1 MYLNLKFENVKRD
14 FPKIAKIGTQQE
26 KPVLTFK
33 NHKNLIPRKNAKKK
47 RPIRKNKLQQNLV
60 SCGVACSCTNSY

>member
-1 MYLNLKFENVKRD
+1 MYLNLKCENVKRD

-33 NHKNLIPRKNAKKK
+33 NHKKLIPAKMQKKK
-47 RPIRKNKLQQNLV
+47 TDSQK
-60 SCGVACSCTNSY
+60 